1 MKFHKLKVL
10 STTKVEDGM
19 EVPVSG
25 QNFTFLNNQLI
36 TYTIDYGELEEA
48 KVDDAAEELRQFL
61 KDQARK
67 KKEQEMEFREKFEIR
82 TGIHFFDQTD
92 GLRPI
97 PLEDEKFFET
107 ETSQYMGKLF
117 KNFFAKSKAISD
129 KFKKNKRAYLLHSD
143 PGMGKSAL
151 IRHFC
156 REALKTQGTAVVQ
169 VGGEVDFQKLTTIFL
184 EKYAEDVERIVL
196 IIEDFGR
203 RDYANN
209 TSIYNPSCLNF
220 LDGVAGLFRVPT
232 LIICTTNFIEHL
244 GPQLTNRPGRFN
256 KIIRVMPPKDE
267 EVFALI
273 EGISGI
279 KLNNEQK
286 SAFAGKG
293 MTPDHVIEALVRH
306 EIEDIALEDCAKEVI
321 QEREGLTSWRN

>member
-1 MKFHKLKVL
+1 MKFHKLKVI
-10 STTKVEDGM
+10 SSTKVTDGM

-25 QNFTFLNNQLI
+25 QNFTFLNDQLI
-36 TYTIDYGELEEA
+36 TYVIDYGELEEA
-48 KVDDAAEELRQFL
+48 KVQEAPDEMKEFL
-61 KDQARK
+61 KEQAK
-67 KKEQEMEFREKFEIR
+67 KKREAEFEFKEKYQIR
-82 TGIHFFDQTD
+82 CGIHFFDEEQ
-92 GLRPI
+92 GVKPI
-97 PLEDEKFFET
+97 ILEEEKFFET
-107 ETSQYMGKLF
+107 ETSQYMNKLF
-117 KNFFAKSKAISD
+117 NNFFEKSQDISS

-156 REALKTQGTAVVQ
+156 RQTLKQEGTAVIQ
-169 VGGEVDFQKLTTIFL
+169 VGGDVNFQKLTTIFL
-184 EKYAEDVERIVL
+184 EPYAEGVKKLVI

-220 LDGVAGLFRVPT
+220 LDGVSGLFKVPT

-256 KIIRVMPPKDE
+256 KIIRVMPPSDN

-273 EGISGI
+273 EEISGI
-279 KLNNEQK
+279 SLQQHQK
-286 SAFAGKG
+286 EAFSGKN
-293 MTPDHVIEALVRH
+293 MTPDHVIEALIRH
-306 EIEDIALEDCAKEVI
+306 EIEGISLEDSAAEVMK
-321 QEREGLTSWRN
+321 EREGLTSWK

>member
-1 MKFHKLKVL
+1 MKYHKLKVL
-10 STTKVEDGM
+10 NVSEVSEDL
-19 EVPVSG
+19 ELPVSG
-25 QNFTFLNNQLI
+25 MNFSFQNNKLI
-36 TYTIDYGELEEA
+36 TYAIDYGEIEKKEYNESAQQLEN
-48 KVDDAAEELRQFL
+48 FL
-61 KDQARK
+61 KEQAK
-67 KKEQEMEFREKFEIR
+67 KKLEHEHEFKEKFQIR
-82 TGIHFFDQTD
+82 TGINFFDQNE

-117 KNFFAKSKAISD
+117 KNFFAKSKALSD

-156 REALKTQGTAVVQ
+156 RETLKTEGTAVVQ

-184 EKYAEDVERIVL
+184 EKYAEDVQRIVL

-209 TSIYNPSCLNF
+209 SSIYNPSCLNF

-232 LIICTTNFIEHL
+232 LILCTTNFIDHL

-256 KIIRVMPPKDE
+256 KLIKVMPPKDD

-273 EGISGI
+273 EAISGI
-279 KLNNEQK
+279 QINEEQK

-306 EIEDIALEDCAKEVI
+306 EIEELPLEDCAKEVM
-321 QEREGLTSWRN
+321 QEREGLTNWK

>member
-1 MKFHKLKVL
+1 MKFHKLKVI
-10 STTKVEDGM
+10 SNTKVTDGM

-25 QNFTFLNNQLI
+25 QNFTFLNDQLI
-36 TYTIDYGELEEA
+36 TYTIDYGELEES
-48 KVDDAAEELRQFL
+48 KVQEAPDEMKEFL
-61 KDQARK
+61 KEQAK
-67 KKEQEMEFREKFEIR
+67 KKMESEYEFKEKYQIR
-82 TGIHFFDQTD
+82 CGIHFYDEEK
-92 GLRPI
+92 GLKAI
-97 PLEDEKFFET
+97 QLEEEKFFET
-107 ETSQYMGKLF
+107 ETSKYMTKLF
-117 KNFFAKSKAISD
+117 NNFFSKSEEISA

-156 REALKTQGTAVVQ
+156 RQTLTQDGAAVIQ
-169 VGGEVDFQKLTTIFL
+169 VGGDVNFQKLTTIFL
-184 EKYAEDVERIVL
+184 EAYAEDVKKLVI

-209 TSIYNPSCLNF
+209 SSIYNPSCLNF
-220 LDGVAGLFRVPT
+220 LDGVSGLFKVPT

-267 EVFALI
+267 EVFDLI
-273 EGISGI
+273 EDISGLQ
-279 KLNNEQK
+279 LNDEQK
-286 SAFAGKG
+286 SAFSGKG

-306 EIEDIALEDCAKEVI
+306 DIEGISLEESAAEVMK
-321 QEREGLTSWRN
+321 EREGLTSWK

>member
-1 MKFHKLKVL
+1 MKFHKLKVI
-10 STTKVEDGM
+10 SSTKVTDGM

-25 QNFTFLNNQLI
+25 QNFTFLNDQLI

-48 KVDDAAEELRQFL
+48 KVQEAPDEMKEFL
-61 KDQARK
+61 KEQAK
-67 KKEQEMEFREKFEIR
+67 KKREAEFEFKEKYQIR
-82 TGIHFFDQTD
+82 CGIHFFDEEQ
-92 GLRPI
+92 GVKPI
-97 PLEDEKFFET
+97 ILEEEKFFET
-107 ETSQYMGKLF
+107 ETSQYMNKLF
-117 KNFFAKSKAISD
+117 NNFFEKSQDISS

-156 REALKTQGTAVVQ
+156 RQTLKQEGTAVIQ
-169 VGGEVDFQKLTTIFL
+169 VGGDVNFQKLTTIFL
-184 EKYAEDVERIVL
+184 EPYAEGVKKLVI

-220 LDGVAGLFRVPT
+220 LDGVSGLFKVPT

-256 KIIRVMPPKDE
+256 KIIRVMPPSDN

-273 EGISGI
+273 EEISGI
-279 KLNNEQK
+279 SLQQHQK
-286 SAFAGKG
+286 EAFSGKN
-293 MTPDHVIEALVRH
+293 MTPDHVIEALIRH
-306 EIEDIALEDCAKEVI
+306 EIEGISLEDSAAEVMK
-321 QEREGLTSWRN
+321 EREGLTSWK